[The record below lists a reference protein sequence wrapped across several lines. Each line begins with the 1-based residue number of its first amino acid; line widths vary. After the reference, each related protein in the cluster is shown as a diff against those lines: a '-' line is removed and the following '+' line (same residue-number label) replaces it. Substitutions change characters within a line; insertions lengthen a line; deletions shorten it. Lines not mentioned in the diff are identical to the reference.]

1 MSKRQERINIHH
13 DLVHNY
19 GWSGAEAGAIA
30 NKPNI
35 HDAHKAYRR
44 AKAAGPRTKPVQP
57 QAPPPPKPVAPVKPP
72 LRISKGNVGVRQNK
86 KKKSKANSLS
96 IARSANVIP
105 LQQGAVGYQ
114 GLRIS

>member
-1 MSKRQERINIHH
+1 MSNS
-13 DLVHNY
+13 
-19 GWSGAEAGAIA
+19 WIA
-30 NKPNI
+30 QGL
-35 HDAHKAYRR
+35 
-44 AKAAGPRTKPVQP
+44 AKGMSHEHLATAKNMKQLKFMVRNFVAPPPPPP
-57 QAPPPPKPVAPVKPP
+57 QAPPPPRSVAPVKPP

>member
-1 MSKRQERINIHH
+1 MALTDLSVPVLRQRALAMGMSQAHVNTAHTAKQLAFMIK
-13 DLVHNY
+13 NY
-19 GWSGAEAGAIA
+19 QPA
-30 NKPNI
+30 P
-35 HDAHKAYRR
+35 
-44 AKAAGPRTKPVQP
+44 PPPP